1 MFSVPSSFPKI
12 ARNGGDAPAVL
23 VFRKGRRKRERK
35 RHHFSVS
42 LTLSL
47 SKSALLNAHT
57 HTMHKRFNKSEGS
70 REILILYNL
79 AAKKREFCSSL
90 KKNLFFFVSS
100 FLVFCDKRKRF
111 DIQEETFKRR

>member
-1 MFSVPSSFPKI
+1 MMLVFSVPSSFPKI

-47 SKSALLNAHT
+47 S
-57 HTMHKRFNKSEGS
+57 
-70 REILILYNL
+70 
-79 AAKKREFCSSL
+79 L
-90 KKNLFFFVSS
+90 KV
-100 FLVFCDKRKRF
+100 R
-111 DIQEETFKRR
+111 